1 MPDGDHSLQALV
13 TINGSPLAPEL
24 EPLLESVLVDDH
36 LHLPDM
42 FLLTFRD
49 IDRTI
54 LAQAGIR
61 IGSKVVVSGTA
72 LGEPAPKPLITGEVT
87 AIEGEYDA
95 VGARAIVRGY
105 DPSHRFHRGR
115 HTETWKDSTDSDI
128 ARKVATRAG
137 VEIGTIDESPT
148 AHTHVSQANVSD
160 WEFLQARAKE
170 IGYEIAFSDGKF
182 QFRKPTP
189 ASDAPDEGDYES
201 RDPLQLVMG
210 QELLEFR
217 PRITSSEQVKEV
229 EVRAWDPSRKQVMV
243 ATAPAATTS
252 AQLKSDPVGLASAF
266 APARLVSN
274 RDPVADQ
281 SAVDAAA
288 KSLAERMG
296 SSFAEASGVVRGT
309 PALRAGTPFSVSV
322 VGGDFEGRYLA
333 TTTRHVFDR
342 DGYRTEFS
350 VSGRQDRSLLGLVGG
365 RGQASASQ
373 GSSAALGLMVAIVTD
388 IQDPEGLG
396 RVKIKLPSLSDSYES
411 DWARVASP
419 GAAKRAGLVFLPDV
433 NDEVLVGFEHGDI
446 RRPYILGGLWNGV
459 DQPSLGDDPFDR
471 GHNRRQGIV
480 SRTNQRLVFFDDA
493 GAQGVAML
501 TGDSKLRIALKQS
514 QSEIHVFGDGRIV
527 IEAVHDI
534 QIKGQANVA
543 IEAQGQLT
551 LKGGP
556 SGVKIESVG
565 TVDVDGALIQL
576 N

>member
-13 TINGSPLAPEL
+13 TIDGSPLAPEL

-49 IDRTI
+49 IDRSVLT
-54 LAQAGIR
+54 QAGVR
-61 IGSKVVVSGTA
+61 IGCKVVVSGSA
-72 LGEPAPKPLITGEVT
+72 LGDQAPKPLITGEVT

-95 VGARAIVRGY
+95 LGGKAIVRGY

-115 HTETWKDSTDSDI
+115 HTETWRDATDSDI

-148 AHTHVSQANVSD
+148 THDHVSQANVSD
-160 WEFLQARAKE
+160 WEFLQARARE
-170 IGYEIAFSDGKF
+170 IGYEIAFADGKF
-182 QFRKPTP
+182 QFRKPAP
-189 ASDAPDEGDYES
+189 ASGAPAEGDFAS
-201 RDPLQLVMG
+201 SDPLQLVMG

-217 PRITSSEQVKEV
+217 PRITSSEQVTEV

-252 AQLKSDPVGLASAF
+252 AQLKADPVGLATTF

-274 RDPVADQ
+274 RDPVATQ
-281 SAVDAAA
+281 SAVDSAAQ
-288 KSLAERMG
+288 SLAERMG
-296 SSFAEASGVVRGT
+296 SSFAEANGVVRGN

-322 VGGDFEGRYLA
+322 VGDDFQGRYLA

-350 VSGRQDRSLLGLVGG
+350 VSGRQDRSLLGLLGS
-365 RGQASASQ
+365 RGQGPSQ
-373 GSSAALGLMVAIVTD
+373 GSAAVGLMVAIVTEN
-388 IQDPEGLG
+388 QDPEGLG
-396 RVKIKLPSLSDSYES
+396 RVRIKLPSLSDTYVS

-419 GAAKRAGLVFLPDV
+419 GAAKAAGLVFLPDV

-446 RRPYILGGLWNGV
+446 RRPYVLGGLWNGV
-459 DQPSLGDDPFDR
+459 DKPSLGDSLVNN
-471 GHNRRQGIV
+471 GHNTRQGIV
-480 SRTNQRLVFFDDA
+480 SRTNQRLVFLDGPADE
-493 GAQGVAML
+493 GVAIL
-501 TGDSKLRIALKQS
+501 TGDSKLRIALKETGS
-514 QSEIHVFGDGRIV
+514 VIHVFADGRIV
-527 IEAVHDI
+527 IEAAQDI
-534 QIKGQANVA
+534 EIAGKGNVS
-543 IEAQGQLT
+543 IGAQGRLT
-551 LKGGP
+551 LKG
-556 SGVKIESVG
+556 SLGVSIESDAI
-565 TVDVDGALIQL
+565 VDVDGAFIHL

>member
-13 TINGSPLAPEL
+13 TIDGSPLAPEL

-49 IDRTI
+49 IDRTV
-54 LAQAGIR
+54 LAQAGVR
-61 IGSKVVVSGTA
+61 IGSKVVISGSA
-72 LGEPAPKPLITGEVT
+72 LGEQAPKPLITGEVT
-87 AIEGEYDA
+87 AIEGEYDNL
-95 VGARAIVRGY
+95 GGRAIVRGY
-105 DPSHRFHRGR
+105 DPSHRFQRGR
-115 HTETWKDSTDSDI
+115 HTETWKDATDSDI
-128 ARKVATRAG
+128 VRAVAQRAG

-148 AHTHVSQANVSD
+148 THAHVSQANVSD
-160 WEFLQARAKE
+160 WEFLQARARE
-170 IGYEIAFSDGKF
+170 IGYEIAFVDGKF
-182 QFRKPTP
+182 HFRKPAP
-189 ASDAPDEGDYES
+189 ASEAPAEGDFES
-201 RDPLQLVMG
+201 QDPLQLVMG

-217 PRITSSEQVKEV
+217 PRITSSEQVQEV
-229 EVRAWDPSRKQVMV
+229 EVRAWDPSQKRVMV

-252 AQLKSDPVGLASAF
+252 AQLQADPVGLATTF

-296 SSFAEASGVVRGT
+296 SSFAEANGVVRGT
-309 PALRAGTPFSVSV
+309 PALRAGTAFSVSV
-322 VGGDFEGRYLA
+322 VGQDFQGRYLA

-350 VSGRQDRSLLGLVGG
+350 VSGRQDRSLLGLLGARTPGG
-365 RGQASASQ
+365 AAQAGGATH
-373 GSSAALGLMVAIVTD
+373 GLMVAIVTD
-388 IQDPEGLG
+388 NLDPDGLG

-411 DWARVASP
+411 YWCRVASP
-419 GAAKRAGLVFLPDV
+419 GASKDAGLVFLPDV

-446 RRPYILGGLWNGV
+446 RRPYVLGGLWNGV
-459 DQPSLGDDPFDR
+459 DKPSLGDALMDN
-471 GHNRRQGIV
+471 GHNKRQGIV
-480 SRTNQRLVFFDDA
+480 SRTNQRLVFFDGPTDE
-493 GAQGVAML
+493 GVAIL
-501 TGDSKLRIALKQS
+501 SGDSRLRIALKETG
-514 QSEIHVFGDGRIV
+514 SEIHVFADGRIV
-527 IEAVHDI
+527 IEAAQDI
-534 QIKGQANVA
+534 QIKGQADVS

-551 LKGGP
+551 LKGSAGIK
-556 SGVKIESVG
+556 VESSG